1 MKKIS
6 FLLLLMMAAVGTQ
19 AQDAAKIL
27 NELSAKAK
35 KYQSIE
41 AEYTS
46 RMIDKINGVDISTQ
60 GSIKIKG
67 EKYHLDLGD
76 YTLISDGAT
85 LWTYQKESNECMI
98 DDLADME
105 DEAFNP
111 SDMFTLWEQDFKN
124 EYKGEV
130 NVDGVDC
137 FLIHLYPTDTEER
150 DFHTIKMYID
160 KNKMELFKMEV
171 KGREGSDMVY
181 KVKSFKTNTSL
192 SDAVFKFNKALYPGV
207 EMIDNRF

>member
-6 FLLLLMMAAVGTQ
+6 FLLLLMIAALGTQ

-46 RMIDKINGVDISTQ
+46 RMLDQMNGIDLSTK

-76 YTLISDGAT
+76 YTLISDGST
-85 LWTYQKESNECMI
+85 LWTIQKESNECMI

-105 DEAFNP
+105 DEAFKP
-111 SDMFTLWEQDFKN
+111 SDMFTLWEQGFKN
-124 EYKGEV
+124 EYKGEI

-137 FLIHLYPTDTEER
+137 YLIHLYPTDTEER

-171 KGREGSDMVY
+171 KGREGSDMIY
-181 KVKSFKTNTSL
+181 KVKSFKTNSSL
-192 SDAVFKFNKALYPGV
+192 SDSVFQFKESEYPGI
-207 EMIDNRF
+207 EIIDNRF